1 MPNYLLPLM
10 QKEYPQLRGEIIDDA
25 VTYAGDGLVMMNT
38 GLPSAMAEFIQDQEK
53 ERRGL
58 YFTGEYLSSAHT
70 GGACASG
77 RTVGRAITGHWK
89 T

>member
-1 MPNYLLPLM
+1 
-10 QKEYPQLRGEIIDDA
+10 
-25 VTYAGDGLVMMNT
+25 MNT
-38 GLPSAMAEFIQDQEK
+38 GIPSTMAEFIQDQEK

-58 YFTGEYLSSAHT
+58 YFTGEYLGSAHT

-77 RTVGRAITGHWK
+77 RTVAGTINGHWM